1 MNDTIKKTEVRIHI
15 DREAYQLRSPTTGKA
30 LYDLGDIDRS
40 EDLFREL
47 GGDREDEIVP
57 RDMTPVTLVSDE
69 HFYSQKT
76 FRLIV
81 NLEEKFVTKKKQTFD
96 DIVKLAYP
104 TPLPGPEPDY
114 TIGYRKGPPAN
125 PKGSLVQ
132 GQSVKVKDG
141 MIFDVTPSDK
151 S

>member
-1 MNDTIKKTEVRIHI
+1 MSEVLVHVRVYI
-15 DREAYQLRSPTTGKA
+15 DREAYESPNPTTGEA
-30 LYDLGDIDRS
+30 LYRLS
-40 EDLFREL
+40 EIGHEEELFREV
-47 GGDREDEIVP
+47 GGDQEDPVVP
-57 RDMTPVTLVSDE
+57 RDATPIHLTEDE

-81 NLEEKFVTKKKQTFD
+81 NLEEKFVAKKKQSFG
-96 DIVKLAYP
+96 DIVKLTYP
-104 TPLPGPEPDY
+104 TRPPGPTPDY
-114 TIGYRKGPPAN
+114 TVGYRKGPPAN